1 MNWMNMIDN
10 FKNAKDFF
18 TDKSTIELKKMS
30 DYEVGKL
37 AIKHFHDAAVLRKK
51 LVGKS
56 VYGLDKLIDNLE
68 KIQGGKSQIAGL
80 GMGIKLID
88 IGEYEIRLAMNALA
102 EKTNGDFPKDINHFR
117 QAVIDHENYL
127 ANTVVEAYKDYAE
140 ITRAAYEKGKE
151 LVVEAVDSTTFLL
164 KNRKTILIWG
174 GVLATIFGVYLL
186 STKAD
191 TIKGLIGGKKAS

>member
-1 MNWMNMIDN
+1 MSWMNMIDN
-10 FKNAKDFF
+10 FKSAKDFF
-18 TDKSTIELKKMS
+18 TDKSPTQVRKMS

-68 KIQGGKSQIAGL
+68 KIQGGKSQITGL
-80 GMGIKLID
+80 GMGIKLIG

-102 EKTNGDFPKDINHFR
+102 EKTNGDFPIDINHFR

-127 ANTVVEAYKDYAE
+127 ADTVVATYSDYAALS
-140 ITRAAYEKGKE
+140 RAAFDKGRE